1 MPVGGCQR
9 NRQKG
14 KGGGLEGSSRM
25 QMLRIQKWELLQRER
40 SDCKQD
46 ERSKS
51 HIVQQETPTQ
61 MTSTVV
67 ITGTKRMSVLTKL
80 LKCQSHSK
88 VVTFVI
94 LGDLVTLV

>member
-1 MPVGGCQR
+1 MPVGGCKR

-14 KGGGLEGSSRM
+14 KGGGLEGSGRV

-51 HIVQQETPTQ
+51 HIVLQEPSTQ

-67 ITGTKRMSVLTKL
+67 ITTDHWHKRKLTEFTYM
-80 LKCQSHSK
+80 LKRC
-88 VVTFVI
+88 
-94 LGDLVTLV
+94 